1 MSSTG
6 FVRVWHFS
14 KGWGVFD
21 SPDTPG
27 GVYADAQSLRLL
39 AVADLNDPLASM
51 GLRPGTEVEFV
62 WSDAADDPLEGLRYE
77 VQQAWPIGVAATPPS
92 PPAGAFSTTFWTS
105 EGDAGPDGLTSMREH
120 RHEQHFRSPRSLDV
134 M

>member
-6 FVRVWHFS
+6 VVRVWHFS

-77 VQQAWPIGVAATPPS
+77 VQQAWPIGVADRRGRYSAVAAGRGVLHHPFGPARVTP
-92 PPAGAFSTTFWTS
+92 AQ
-105 EGDAGPDGLTSMREH
+105 MI
-120 RHEQHFRSPRSLDV
+120 
-134 M
+134 